1 GAASIDPVY
10 ATDQA
15 DEAGT
20 RVPQGE
26 ALVLDDAAAMA
37 LVNAGAASIDPVYAT
52 DQADEAGTE
61 PDATD
66 QADEAGAEPDATP
79 RRKKR

>member
-1 GAASIDPVY
+1 MRILALSTIEHDGR
-10 ATDQA
+10 
-15 DEAGT
+15 